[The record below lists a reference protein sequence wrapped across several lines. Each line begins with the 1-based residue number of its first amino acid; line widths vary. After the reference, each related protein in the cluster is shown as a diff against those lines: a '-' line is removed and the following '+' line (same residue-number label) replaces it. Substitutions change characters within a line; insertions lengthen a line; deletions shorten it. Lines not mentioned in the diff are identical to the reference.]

1 MEPKNHYGLKVPL
14 GDYNVQLE
22 FRTADSPETSW

>member
-1 MEPKNHYGLKVPL
+1 MEPKNPYGLKVPL

-22 FRTADSPETSW
+22 FIIADSQETSW